1 MSQIEALV
9 QHMQFQWQRH
19 EILANNLANTS
30 TPGFKRD
37 DLAIVPDAV
46 AAATYSANVLALPA
60 GGSFMQWTDFSQGFV
75 QGTGRGLDAA
85 INGSGFFVVDTPA
98 GPRYTRAG
106 AFNVGRDD
114 LLTGP
119 TGAPVLGRNGRITI
133 TAGNKVTIGAGGEVV
148 VDGRLVDTLR
158 VVDFPRPYR
167 MLKEGEGLFVS
178 IDRRSAVTDAK
189 GYEIAGA
196 ALEASNVGTVQMMV
210 SMIDVLRT
218 YEAAQRAMQAVEV
231 TNQHATSEIGKVS

>member
-1 MSQIEALV
+1 
-9 QHMQFQWQRH
+9 MQFQWQRH

-46 AAATYSANVLALPA
+46 AAATRSANVLALPA
-60 GGSFMQWTDFSQGFV
+60 GGSLLQWTDFSQGFV
-75 QGTGRGLDAA
+75 QGTGRALDAA
-85 INGSGFFVVDTPA
+85 INGPGFFVVETGA

-106 AFNVGRDD
+106 AFNVRNDGI
-114 LLTGP
+114 LVGP
-119 TGAPVLGRNGRITI
+119 TGAPVLGRGGSITL
-133 TAGNKVTIGAGGEVV
+133 TSGKVSIGAGGEVL
-148 VDGRLVDTLR
+148 DNGRLVDTLR

-167 MLKEGEGLFVS
+167 FTKEGQGLFAPV
-178 IDRRSAVTDAK
+178 DPTVAPDAAK

-210 SMIDVLRT
+210 TMIDVLRT
-218 YEAAQRAMQAVEV
+218 YEAAQRAMQAVEEA
-231 TNQHATSEIGKVS
+231 NQHATSDIGKVS

>member
-1 MSQIEALV
+1 MSQIESLV

-37 DLAIVPDAV
+37 DLAMVPDAV
-46 AAATYSANVLALPA
+46 AAATRSANVLALPA
-60 GGSFMQWTDFSQGFV
+60 GGSLLQWTDFSQGFV
-75 QGTGRGLDAA
+75 QGTGRALDAA
-85 INGSGFFVVDTPA
+85 INGAGFFVVETAA
-98 GPRYTRAG
+98 GLRYTRAG
-106 AFNVGRDD
+106 AFNVRPDGV
-114 LLTGP
+114 LTGP
-119 TGAPVLGRNGRITI
+119 TGAPVLGRNGQITI
-133 TAGNKVTIGAGGEVV
+133 TAANKVSIGAGGEVV
-148 VDGRLVDTLR
+148 VDDRLVDTLK

-167 MLKEGEGLFVS
+167 MLKEGEGLFNP
-178 IDRRSAVTDAK
+178 IDPGVEVTDAK

-218 YEAAQRAMQAVEV
+218 YEAAQRAMQAVEEA
-231 TNQHATSEIGKVS
+231 NKHATSDIGKVP

>member
-1 MSQIEALV
+1 MSQIESLV

-46 AAATYSANVLALPA
+46 AAATNSANVLALPA
-60 GGSFMQWTDFSQGFV
+60 GGSLMQWTDFSQGSV
-75 QGTGRGLDAA
+75 QGTGRALDAA
-85 INGSGFFVVDTPA
+85 INGSGFFVVETPA

-106 AFNVGRDD
+106 AFNVGRDGV
-114 LLTGP
+114 LVGP
-119 TGAPVLGRNGRITI
+119 TGSPVLGRNGPITV
-133 TAGNKVTIGAGGEVV
+133 TAGNKVTIGEGGEVV
-148 VDGRLVDTLR
+148 VEGRLVDTLR

-167 MLKEGEGLFVS
+167 MLKEGGGLFFP
-178 IDRRSAVTDAK
+178 IDATVPPTPAQ
-189 GYEIAGA
+189 GYEVAGG

-231 TNQHATSEIGKVS
+231 ANQHATTDIGKVS